1 MEAAVANLLPK
12 HTFWED
18 GNTALHRFPALFS
31 LRATFSISPSRN
43 AAGFV

>member
-18 GNTALHRFPALFS
+18 GNTGFGQ
-31 LRATFSISPSRN
+31 RATKREILRTFPTG
-43 AAGFV
+43 AGQPVQRFV

>member
-18 GNTALHRFPALFS
+18 RNTAIHRLAVLFS
-31 LRATFSISPSRN
+31 L
-43 AAGFV
+43 